1 VGAGFTVI
9 EQGTGAG
16 AYTIEGGSQGAWLGG
31 FAHGVSFAATVAI
44 LVTVAGTSIGTLG
57 VVGGILAS
65 LILAAVFFAIH
76 LIVLELATR
85 GMSDEQLACYNGGFG
100 AGGAVWG
107 IAAAMLAAFIP
118 TVSAAAVAQGPAG
131 IMLAVYSIPGLVAGM
146 ELPSTDRPSCFK

>member
-1 VGAGFTVI
+1 
-9 EQGTGAG
+9 
-16 AYTIEGGSQGAWLGG
+16 
-31 FAHGVSFAATVAI
+31 
-44 LVTVAGTSIGTLG
+44 
-57 VVGGILAS
+57 
-65 LILAAVFFAIH
+65 
-76 LIVLELATR
+76 
-85 GMSDEQLACYNGGFG
+85 MSDEQLACYNGGFG